1 VALSL
6 KSMGYTKAVAL
17 RGGWNEW
24 NGAGYPV
31 EKK

>member
-1 VALSL
+1 
-6 KSMGYTKAVAL
+6 MGYTKVFAL

>member
-1 VALSL
+1 
-6 KSMGYTKAVAL
+6 MGYTKAVAL